1 MSRILN
7 VIAAQNKK
15 TPANL
20 SKQTQWN
27 VYILSQCWR
36 QTISLDMFIQLTSI
50 FVSKYT
56 PDDKLV
62 AFRFK
67 IFFFVETWID
77 LLVHKILFCLLIP
90 RPLKWL
96 MCNGKQFEITFK
108 VEYLRCFSLLL
119 YATMRLDLNVLAD
132 SNCWRSFQSN
142 EQSKSFKLTST
153 AKINGQ

>member
-1 MSRILN
+1 MLLLRKSTKPQKICQSKLN
-7 VIAAQNKK
+7 ETFIFCPNADAK
-15 TPANL
+15 L
-20 SKQTQWN
+20 F
-27 VYILSQCWR
+27 
-36 QTISLDMFIQLTSI
+36 SLICSSSSHRSSFRNTHRMINWLHFDL
-50 FVSKYT
+50 KY
-56 PDDKLV
+56 
-62 AFRFK
+62 
-67 IFFFVETWID
+67 FFFVETWID